1 MLYKL
6 IEPNLEVKML
16 MPWNATELFHLID
29 DDRDHIS
36 QWLPLGYM
44 IREVKD
50 AESYIRARLG
60 LFAKNDSYKCG
71 IWLDNKLI
79 GLTGLHDL
87 DPDSL
92 KCEIGYWI
100 SSKYENRGIMT
111 KVLQVQIKHIFEI
124 NKYNRIEIW
133 TASTNLKSAALAKK
147 LGFVH
152 EGTLKQ
158 RDKINDK
165 YIDMEVYALLNA

>member
-1 MLYKL
+1 M

-16 MPWNATELFHLID
+16 MPSNASELFNLID
-29 DDRDHIS
+29 ADRDQIR
-36 QWLPLGYM
+36 QWLPLGYT

-60 LFAKNDSYKCG
+60 LCAKNDSYKCG

-79 GLTGLHDL
+79 GLTGLHDV

-100 SSKYENRGIMT
+100 SPKYENQGIMS
-111 KVLQVQIKHIFEI
+111 KVLQAQINHIFEV
-124 NKYNRIEIW
+124 NKFNRIEIW
-133 TASTNLKSAALAKK
+133 TSSTNQKSSALAKK
-147 LGFVH
+147 LGFVL

-158 RDKINDK
+158 RDKLNDK
-165 YIDMEVYALLNA
+165 FIDMEVYALLKA